1 MMVRLLVF
9 PDRLAGI
16 DLFFLLLFA
25 LQTVFGFLGRR
36 RAGSGDILV
45 MQKMLRELRFV
56 EPMEWPTGS
65 STGPDVTRLINAAEA
80 N

>member
-9 PDRLAGI
+9 RDPLPGI
-16 DLFFLLLFA
+16 DLAFLLLFA

-45 MQKMLRELRFV
+45 MQKMPRELRFV

>member
-9 PDRLAGI
+9 RDPLPGI
-16 DLFFLLLFA
+16 DLAFLLLFA

-56 EPMEWPTGS
+56 EPMEWADGLQHWP
-65 STGPDVTRLINAAEA
+65 
-80 N
+80 

>member
-9 PDRLAGI
+9 RDRLAGI
-16 DLFFLLLFA
+16 DLSFLLLFA